1 METNAM
7 QSTGRLQKQRLV
19 FIDLVVAAFM
29 VESSINNVQRIAMS
43 DGGWRMADGKATCT
57 VAS

>member
-43 DGGWRMADGKATCT
+43 DGGWRMARLL
-57 VAS
+57 VL